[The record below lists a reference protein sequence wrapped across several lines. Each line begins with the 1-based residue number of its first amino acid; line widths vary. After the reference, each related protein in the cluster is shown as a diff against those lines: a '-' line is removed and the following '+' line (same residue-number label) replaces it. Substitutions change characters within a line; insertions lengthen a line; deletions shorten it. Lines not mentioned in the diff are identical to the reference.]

1 MAGGRPKADQT
12 TKRESVVSVR
22 LSVAERAALEARA
35 AAAGLPVSE
44 YVRAVLVQAPPP
56 RRRTATGGAGRLS
69 LQEFRELN
77 AVGINLNQIARVM
90 NTGRAHVQ
98 QDELAEAIGKL
109 HAIFDRYLP

>member
-1 MAGGRPKADQT
+1 MAGGRPKSDETA
-12 TKRESVVSVR
+12 KRDCVASVR
-22 LSVAERAALEARA
+22 LSHAERAALEARA
-35 AAAGLPVSE
+35 AEAGLSVSD
-44 YVRAVLVQAPPP
+44 YARAVLVQAAPP